1 MATSNKPKKSII
13 LDAAALAFASNGVDQ
28 TSIDDVARA
37 LDATKGKIYHHFRSK
52 GELVCAIRKYSV
64 ELTLDRVRPL
74 FNSSSEPS
82 LKFYKMAFAHV
93 EAMISEL
100 SYHRVVVEE
109 MRGSETGSTTA
120 HERELLNEI
129 SVLQTEYEMM
139 FRTVLEAGIASGVF
153 RKQNISVA
161 LRSFLMMLHAP
172 IYWYEPRTDENE
184 KDIADQLALM
194 ALKAVCA

>member
-37 LDATKGKIYHHFRSK
+37 LGATKGKIYHHFRSK

-74 FNSSSEPS
+74 FKSSSEPS

-93 EAMISEL
+93 EAMMSEL

-120 HERELLNEI
+120 HEREI
-129 SVLQTEYEMM
+129 SLRIS
-139 FRTVLEAGIASGVF
+139 RTVLEAGIASGVF

>member
-1 MATSNKPKKSII
+1 MAVKKSPKK
-13 LDAAALAFASNGVDQ
+13 AAPK
-28 TSIDDVARA
+28 TSAVKTRKTPAIQKKF
-37 LDATKGKIYHHFRSK
+37 TKTEI
-52 GELVCAIRKYSV
+52 
-64 ELTLDRVRPL
+64 
-74 FNSSSEPS
+74 
-82 LKFYKMAFAHV
+82 
-93 EAMISEL
+93 
-100 SYHRVVVEE
+100 
-109 MRGSETGSTTA
+109 
-120 HERELLNEI
+120 LNEI